1 MSQTCPHCMTEIAD
15 NATTCPGC
23 HAKYR
28 TTFSMNSTI
37 SKIFGFSAII
47 TTLFIVMLFSDNR
60 EHQIKDYVE
69 VLVFILITIGLF
81 TIGNKK
87 KWWN

>member
-28 TTFSMNSTI
+28 SNFDMQPWT
-37 SKIFGFSAII
+37 KKALGFSIIAAILSWGAMYDYGLSLG
-47 TTLFIVMLFSDNR
+47 TVLSALGFTASTFWLFKF
-60 EHQIKDYVE
+60 
-69 VLVFILITIGLF
+69 
-81 TIGNKK
+81 GNTKV
-87 KWWN
+87 WWN